1 MKAGQN
7 HIPYSLFFID
17 LVIVGII
24 SSVSTFLVCYLL
36 SIFFPPRVYLILCF
50 QT

>member
-1 MKAGQN
+1 MKASK
-7 HIPYSLFFID
+7 IISPYSLFFID

-24 SSVSTFLVCYLL
+24 SSVSTSLLVCYLL
-36 SIFFPPRVYLILCF
+36 SIFPTRVYLILCF